1 VVEILRLE
9 WRPANKNCYKEL
21 ADVMPLQKEIKT
33 QLIQEY
39 QKHPT
44 DTGSTEVQISIL
56 TTRIKQLTEHLK
68 INKHDESS
76 RRGLLIMVGRRR
88 RLMNYLRRKDYVKYL
103 DLVQKLQ
110 LRKLK

>member
-1 VVEILRLE
+1 
-9 WRPANKNCYKEL
+9 
-21 ADVMPLQKEIKT
+21 MPLPKDVKTELIK
-33 QLIQEY
+33 EY
-39 QKHPT
+39 QKHEG

-56 TTRIKQLTEHLK
+56 THRIKQLNEHLK

-88 RLMNYLRRKDYVKYL
+88 RLMNYLRHKDYVKYI
-103 DLVQKLQ
+103 DLVEKLQ

>member
-1 VVEILRLE
+1 VVEILRPE
-9 WRPANKNCYKEL
+9 WRPAKKYCYKEL

-33 QLIQEY
+33 QLIEEY

>member
-1 VVEILRLE
+1 
-9 WRPANKNCYKEL
+9 
-21 ADVMPLQKEIKT
+21 MPLQKEIKS
-33 QLIQEY
+33 QLIKEY
-39 QKHPT
+39 QKHET

-103 DLVQKLQ
+103 ELVEKLQ

>member
-1 VVEILRLE
+1 
-9 WRPANKNCYKEL
+9 
-21 ADVMPLQKEIKT
+21 MPLQKEIKT
-33 QLIQEY
+33 QLIEEY

>member
-1 VVEILRLE
+1 
-9 WRPANKNCYKEL
+9 
-21 ADVMPLQKEIKT
+21 MPLNKDIKT
-33 QLIQEY
+33 QLIKEY
-39 QKHPT
+39 QKHET

-68 INKHDESS
+68 INKHDEAS

-88 RLMNYLRRKDYVKYL
+88 RLMNYLRRKNFVKYL
-103 DLVQKLQ
+103 ELVQKLQ